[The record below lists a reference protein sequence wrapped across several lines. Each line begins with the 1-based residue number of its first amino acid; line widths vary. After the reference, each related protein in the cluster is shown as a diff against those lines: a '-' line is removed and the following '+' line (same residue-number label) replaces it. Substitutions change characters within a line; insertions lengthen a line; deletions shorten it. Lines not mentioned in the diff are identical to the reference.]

1 MESKPQI
8 CYQDSKGKPAFRDAT
23 DEEIAAMQPEP
34 LTWHKDFKPFR
45 VTVNN
50 DVWKDWFA
58 KKRDHADYLELTGQQ
73 LYPDLMALLDV
84 VKSIDNSNI
93 VNDAENTYVYL
104 DEVFDYHLPIISKY
118 NAIVELKPT
127 NK

>member
-1 MESKPQI
+1 MFKTIVDTRNGKIEVIELTKEELAALQPQPI
-8 CYQDSKGKPAFRDAT
+8 
-23 DEEIAAMQPEP
+23 E
-34 LTWHKDFKPFR
+34 WHCEKPFR

-73 LYPDLMALLDV
+73 LYPDLIALLDV

-93 VNDAENTYVYL
+93 VNDSENTYVYL
-104 DEVFDYHLPIISKY
+104 DEVFDCHIPIISKY
-118 NAIVELKPT
+118 NAIVETKPI
-127 NK
+127 N

>member
-1 MESKPQI
+1 MATFI
-8 CYQDSKGKPAFRDAT
+8 VYQDKNGKPAYREAT
-23 DEEIAAMQPEP
+23 PEELAAMQPEP
-34 LTWHKDFKPFR
+34 LIWHKELKQFR

-50 DVWKDWFA
+50 EVWKDWFA

-93 VNDAENTYVYL
+93 VNDSENTYVYL
-104 DEVFDYHLPIISKY
+104 DEVFDYHLPIIAKY
-118 NAIVELKPT
+118 NAIVETKPI
-127 NK
+127 N

>member
-1 MESKPQI
+1 MNCKYI
-8 CYQDSKGKPAFRDAT
+8 DGKYIPLT
-23 DEEIAAMQPEP
+23 DNELAAMQPHP
-34 LTWHKDFKPFR
+34 IDWHREKPFR

-50 DVWKDWFA
+50 EVWKDWFQ

-93 VNDAENTYVYL
+93 EKDEINTYVYL
-104 DEVFDYHLPIISKY
+104 DEVFDYHIPIISKY
-118 NAIVELKPT
+118 NAIVETKPI
-127 NK
+127 N

>member
-1 MESKPQI
+1 MITKYVDGQYI
-8 CYQDSKGKPAFRDAT
+8 
-23 DEEIAAMQPEP
+23 P
-34 LTWHKDFKPFR
+34 LTEKEIDILSQQIEWHWHKEKPFR

-73 LYPDLMALLDV
+73 LYPDLIALLDV

-93 VNDAENTYVYL
+93 VNDEVNTYVYL
-104 DEVFDYHLPIISKY
+104 DEVFDVHKVIIAKY
-118 NAIVELKPT
+118 GGIIEPKP
-127 NK
+127 

>member
-1 MESKPQI
+1 METQYI
-8 CYQDSKGKPAFRDAT
+8 CYQGKDGKPAYRKAT
-23 DEEIAAMQPEP
+23 PEELAAMQPEQIV
-34 LTWHKDFKPFR
+34 WHNELKPFR
-45 VTVNN
+45 VTVSN
-50 DVWKDWFA
+50 DVWKDLFA

-93 VNDAENTYVYL
+93 VKDEQNTYVYL
-104 DEVFDYHLPIISKY
+104 DEVFNYHLPIIAKY

>member
-1 MESKPQI
+1 MNKLEFNCITKVLKKKSTI
-8 CYQDSKGKPAFRDAT
+8 D
-23 DEEIAAMQPEP
+23 DEAAMQ
-34 LTWHKDFKPFR
+34 LNQIVWHNNLKPFR

-73 LYPDLMALLDV
+73 LYPDLMSLLDV
-84 VKSIDNSNI
+84 VKSIDNTNI
-93 VNDAENTYVYL
+93 VNDSENTYVYL

-118 NAIVELKPT
+118 NAIVETKPI
-127 NK
+127 N

>member
-1 MESKPQI
+1 MNKLEFNCITKVLKKKSTI
-8 CYQDSKGKPAFRDAT
+8 D
-23 DEEIAAMQPEP
+23 DEAAMQ
-34 LTWHKDFKPFR
+34 LNQIVWHNNLKPFR

-50 DVWKDWFA
+50 DVWRNWLE

-73 LYPDLMALLDV
+73 LYPDLIALLDV

-93 VNDAENTYVYL
+93 VNDSENTYVYL

-118 NAIVELKPT
+118 NAIVETKPI
-127 NK
+127 N